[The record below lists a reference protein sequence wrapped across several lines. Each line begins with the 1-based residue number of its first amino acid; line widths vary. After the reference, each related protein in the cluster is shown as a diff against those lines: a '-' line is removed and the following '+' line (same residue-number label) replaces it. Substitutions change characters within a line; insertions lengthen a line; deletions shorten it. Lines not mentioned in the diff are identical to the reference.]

1 MFPYG
6 WSVLGLGFG
15 LLVLSIYPMA
25 MGSFVL
31 RVEDDSKV
39 YNKRNIEQNKTT
51 KKLASLMTS
60 HALSTMIRT
69 KWKQKYKTCMI
80 KGIAQMKL
88 KH

>member
-39 YNKRNIEQNKTT
+39 YNKRNIEQKQTNKETGESHDQPCFINYGQNKVET
-51 KKLASLMTS
+51 K
-60 HALSTMIRT
+60 I
-69 KWKQKYKTCMI
+69 
-80 KGIAQMKL
+80 
-88 KH
+88 